1 MNSSADRSTL
11 ESGRDH
17 SVEDRGIGR
26 ILTQLIQDM
35 EGKFPDVGARE
46 GYGRYR
52 NSRCTG
58 NPMTRGKA

>member
-1 MNSSADRSTL
+1 MDSSADRSTL

-46 GYGRYR
+46 GYGR
-52 NSRCTG
+52 
-58 NPMTRGKA
+58 

>member
-35 EGKFPDVGARE
+35 EGLMLVRGRGTVGIEIVAVLEIR
-46 GYGRYR
+46 
-52 NSRCTG
+52 
-58 NPMTRGKA
+58 

>member
-1 MNSSADRSTL
+1 
-11 ESGRDH
+11 
-17 SVEDRGIGR
+17 VEDHGIGR

-46 GYGRYR
+46 GYGRDR